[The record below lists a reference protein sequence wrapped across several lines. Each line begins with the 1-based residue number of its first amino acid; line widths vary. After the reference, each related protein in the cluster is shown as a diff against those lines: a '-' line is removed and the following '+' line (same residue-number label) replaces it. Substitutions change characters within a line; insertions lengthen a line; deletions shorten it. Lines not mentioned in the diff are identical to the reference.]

1 MRQADL
7 VKRNL
12 VWMEE
17 HSLKCL
23 LTRAEGVGSYQ
34 LGPALTNL
42 FQKDLPGRNTQIALT
57 LIKLLM
63 AYQSKR
69 SMHTEATLIEWHL

>member
-7 VKRNL
+7 VKWNL

-17 HSLKCL
+17 HSLQCL
-23 LTRAEGVGSYQ
+23 LARAEGVGSHQ

-42 FQKDLPGRNTQIALT
+42 FGTDLPGKHAQFALT
-57 LIKLLM
+57 HIKFGRK
-63 AYQSKR
+63 AHG
-69 SMHTEATLIEWHL
+69 MHMEREYAH